1 MPCDRIKA
9 WMGDHLDGCLDAAR
23 VRDLNAHLADCEACR
38 LEWDELRQ
46 TVALIR
52 GLKPLAP
59 PADLVAS
66 VHQRLAAPQPTR
78 LAVFWRVLNLPQTRV
93 ALAASVVILVGFY
106 GWRTLPISPV
116 APEYEVSALRETAR
130 DSLQKSEGGIW
141 KKLESGDKLAD
152 VKRQPPGLSVGSES
166 SDREER
172 PVVAFAAQ
180 AARADRM
187 QEAVK
192 EPVAAA
198 AAEMSPKR
206 AVAASGG
213 SIAADSVMP
222 MKADAAPSVAKSVA
236 PASPLTSRPET
247 DSLQPLQR
255 EIVLAGGDAAA
266 ARQILA
272 RYVVRAKTRER
283 NELKQEG
290 YAGAAS
296 RAAVSDEAK
305 ADTAGLSGWI
315 NAADYD
321 RLLADLKAAGTV
333 TLRPVEPSKKGTK
346 ETAASESGR
355 VWVSI
360 VLPPPEK

>member
-1 MPCDRIKA
+1 
-9 WMGDHLDGCLDAAR
+9 
-23 VRDLNAHLADCEACR
+23 
-38 LEWDELRQ
+38 
-46 TVALIR
+46 
-52 GLKPLAP
+52 
-59 PADLVAS
+59 
-66 VHQRLAAPQPTR
+66 
-78 LAVFWRVLNLPQTRV
+78 
-93 ALAASVVILVGFY
+93 
-106 GWRTLPISPV
+106 
-116 APEYEVSALRETAR
+116 
-130 DSLQKSEGGIW
+130 
-141 KKLESGDKLAD
+141 
-152 VKRQPPGLSVGSES
+152 
-166 SDREER
+166 
-172 PVVAFAAQ
+172 
-180 AARADRM
+180 M

-192 EPVAAA
+192 EPVSAVD
-198 AAEMSPKR
+198 AEMSTKR
-206 AVAASGG
+206 VVASERGF
-213 SIAADSVMP
+213 AADSAMTLE
-222 MKADAAPSVAKSVA
+222 ADAAPSVAKSVV
-236 PASPLTSRPET
+236 PASPLLSRLET
-247 DSLQPLQR
+247 EPVQPLQR

-290 YAGAAS
+290 TADSAR

>member
-1 MPCDRIKA
+1 
-9 WMGDHLDGCLDAAR
+9 
-23 VRDLNAHLADCEACR
+23 
-38 LEWDELRQ
+38 
-46 TVALIR
+46 
-52 GLKPLAP
+52 
-59 PADLVAS
+59 
-66 VHQRLAAPQPTR
+66 
-78 LAVFWRVLNLPQTRV
+78 
-93 ALAASVVILVGFY
+93 
-106 GWRTLPISPV
+106 
-116 APEYEVSALRETAR
+116 
-130 DSLQKSEGGIW
+130 
-141 KKLESGDKLAD
+141 
-152 VKRQPPGLSVGSES
+152 
-166 SDREER
+166 
-172 PVVAFAAQ
+172 
-180 AARADRM
+180 M

-198 AAEMSPKR
+198 DAEMSPKR
-206 AVAASGG
+206 AVASGEGIAS
-213 SIAADSVMP
+213 DSAMP
-222 MKADAAPSVAKSVA
+222 MKAAAAPSVAKSVA
-236 PASPLTSRPET
+236 PASPLTSRLET
-247 DSLQPLQR
+247 ESVQPIHR

-290 YAGAAS
+290 TADSAR

-333 TLRPVEPSKKGTK
+333 TLRPVEPSKKGAK